1 LFRESGEG
9 FALLHR
15 RIENYVLI
23 RRGRRPRK
31 KQSKRPPEE
40 DYEPDVEPAYLS
52 SVSDENDPGDEKRD
66 SDQEGSDSDDEE
78 SDSGDV
84 DPPPSQTKPG
94 TSKMASVSPHQP
106 AKENMANTLSPLSLK
121 KSAKPGN
128 DYGFHPLPR
137 GGKLP
142 MRTNPSGN
150 GRVPMSSQPKT
161 IPATKLEPRPASSS
175 SSSKTRNQGPSPPNT
190 QPLPIDPPK
199 PTKPEMLSKAASQ
212 PAKKSTPP
220 ENTTQG
226 GPTDL
231 AGVASNLNP
240 DAAAAAKGPSLPQ
253 VMEPGPSQNEAP
265 AESGDQP
272 EGPRSLHPYP
282 SSPTQNSHK
291 SDIESLYA
299 SPSPGKVVTELE
311 PIELDSDPDFE
322 MMEQMLLSHRGPS
335 SQSQSIKKESGAQSP
350 VPSKAGR
357 PLKRQRSHPSPE
369 RFSQAPTQIPQVNSK
384 PVKRPRVNGPQ
395 SSNLVAALNDRT
407 KHPEFWDLDGTVVL
421 QVDDILFRVM
431 RSTLSKASPWFQR
444 LFSEESDHLETM
456 AGCPLYMI
464 EEDFSHN
471 DFANLLRGLENG
483 M

>member
-1 LFRESGEG
+1 M
-9 FALLHR
+9 
-15 RIENYVLI
+15 I

-31 KQSKRPPEE
+31 KQTKRPPEE
-40 DYEPDVEPAYLS
+40 DYEPDVEPVYLS

-66 SDQEGSDSDDEE
+66 SDQEGSDSDSDEE

-94 TSKMASVSPHQP
+94 TGKMASVSPHQP
-106 AKENMANTLSPLSLK
+106 AKENTANPLSLLSPK
-121 KSAKPGN
+121 KLARPGN
-128 DYGFHPLPR
+128 GCIIHPLPR
-137 GGKLP
+137 GEKLP
-142 MRTNPSGN
+142 TRTNPSSN
-150 GRVPMSSQPKT
+150 GRVPMSSQSKT
-161 IPATKLEPRPASSS
+161 IPATKIEPRPTPSS
-175 SSSKTRNQGPSPPNT
+175 SSSKTRNQGPSPPNKNPAPPST
-190 QPLPIDPPK
+190 QPPPIDPPK
-199 PTKPEMLSKAASQ
+199 PTEPERLPKAASQ
-212 PAKKSTPP
+212 PAKKSAPP
-220 ENTTQG
+220 EKTTQG

-253 VMEPGPSQNEAP
+253 VMEPEPGQNEAL
-265 AESGDQP
+265 AESGDQS
-272 EGPRSLHPYP
+272 EGPRRLHPYP

-335 SQSQSIKKESGAQSP
+335 SQSRSIEKESGAQSP

-357 PLKRQRSHPSPE
+357 PLKRQRSHASPD
-369 RFSQAPTQIPQVNSK
+369 RFSQAPTQIHQVNSK
-384 PVKRPRVNGPQ
+384 PVKRPRVDGPR

-407 KHPEFWDLDGTVVL
+407 KHPEFWDLDGNVVL
-421 QVDDILFRVM
+421 QVDNILFRVT

-444 LFSEESDHLETM
+444 LFSEESDHLETI
-456 AGCPLYMI
+456 AGCPLYTI